1 MVICKMFGPMNSQPL
16 SSALLAVISSTFF
29 KPLSDQRTAPALID
43 CIDRLDHESTASAG
57 ELSRSDTLQI
67 IAETLAQHHD
77 VNWAQADGQIESA
90 LADAK
95 AKANHVFNRLYAAR
109 WIDERDLG
117 IDDRRVVIE
126 PTVRW
131 LLDAFRKMS
140 SVGRAEVHSFADTLR
155 GVCEALTDKDAF
167 DPRQRSADEMF
178 SRLAD
183 ITRRAETATNQLSH
197 VYLILRQFIERQ
209 GQAATGRDNLRIF
222 FDEFGAGQHQVCYD
236 ELFAKGLVNRL
247 EDARRV
253 VEDFRLDYGV
263 KQHLASALA
272 AREEADEAEAREE
285 VNLLLNHLAD
295 TLGGITAMAR
305 QIDGRVSHF
314 HKISYER
321 FSYVNDRSGRHADLL
336 KRVFERVD
344 TIGKER
350 SFATL
355 PALQLPR
362 PLLPELEVF
371 LGVESL
377 LFPRHRREPIKMSGA
392 IRILRPGDNEVVNRL
407 RKKYNESLSSLRASK
422 FIKRRLPKPGD
433 RCSTNEFR
441 SPTQDD
447 FFDLIAAVLHQRYGP
462 MLWQVLPASQTF
474 PWHPEK
480 VPVDEHQG
488 FRLER
493 FTLERLT

>member
-1 MVICKMFGPMNSQPL
+1 MNSQPL
-16 SSALLAVISSTFF
+16 SIALLGVISPSFF
-29 KPLSDQRTAPALID
+29 NPLADQRTAPALID
-43 CIDRLDHESTASAG
+43 CIDRLDCEGAASAG
-57 ELSRSDTLQI
+57 ELSRVDALQI
-67 IAETLAQHHD
+67 IAETLAQHRD

-90 LADAK
+90 LVDAK

-117 IDDRRVVIE
+117 IDDRRVVVE

-131 LLDAFRKMS
+131 LLDAFRRMS

-155 GVCEALTDKDAF
+155 SVCESLTDKDAF

-183 ITRRAETATNQLSH
+183 ITRRAESATNQLSH

-209 GQAATGRDNLRIF
+209 GQAATGKDNLRIF

-285 VNLLLNHLAD
+285 VSILLNHLAD

-336 KRVFERVD
+336 KRVFEQVD
-344 TIGKER
+344 GIGKER

-355 PALQLPR
+355 PTLGLPC
-362 PLLPELEVF
+362 PLVPELGVF

-377 LFPRHRREPIKMSGA
+377 LFPRHRREPIKMAGA
-392 IRILRPGDNEVVNRL
+392 IRTLRPGDNEVVNRL

-433 RCSTNEFR
+433 CCATNEFR

-447 FFDLIAAVLHQRYGP
+447 FFDLVAAVLHQRYGP
-462 MLWQVLPASQTF
+462 MRWQIIPASRTY

-480 VPVDEHQG
+480 VPADEHQG
-488 FRLER
+488 FQLER
-493 FTLERLT
+493 FTIERIT